1 MRKGMHYFLYVGL
14 ALLLGVML
22 NRGSG
27 TRVSYA
33 APAAQTVVNVALGK
47 PASQSSTYTADYPAS
62 RAVDGNTDG
71 NHLSKSI
78 NHTNYDV
85 NAWWQVD
92 LGTPT
97 AIASIALW
105 NRTDCCS
112 SRLTNFFV
120 FVANYDMTGKGFGD
134 LVVDNTVW
142 RYSLGTTAP
151 TTLNIPVNTTG
162 RYVRVQ
168 LAGTNNLHLAEVQ
181 VFGTPGIINL
191 AQSKPASQSSTFTA
205 DYPASRAVD
214 GNTDGNHLNKSINH
228 TNYDVNAWWQV
239 DLGTPTAIASIALW
253 NRTDCCSS
261 RLTNFFVFVAN
272 YDMTGKGFGD
282 LVVDN
287 TVWRYSLG
295 TAAPTPLN
303 IPVSATGRYVRV
315 QLAGTNNL
323 HLAEV
328 QVFGAA
334 NNTPSTGATVADG
347 VYLVK
352 AVHSGKCMEVAGAGT
367 ANGSNVQQWSCVP
380 TAKHHQWQFTAVG
393 NGYYK
398 ITNVNSG
405 KVLDVAGISWADGA
419 NIYQW
424 DNLNGSNQKWKP
436 VSQGDGSYQL
446 VAAHSNKCADVWGNA
461 TDGVNIAQH
470 GCHTGAN
477 QRFTL
482 TPVTA
487 TPPATT
493 NLPEGIYL
501 VKAVHS
507 GKCMQVI
514 GARLVIGVNTEQWNC
529 DAAAKHQQWRFV
541 AVGNGYYKIIN
552 INSGKVLDVWGV
564 STADTMPLW
573 QMDDLNRDN
582 QKWKPVLQSD
592 GSYQLVALHSNK
604 CGTVTNAATA
614 DGAGIAQYPCGTGAN
629 QRFRLDLLAEMIVTN
644 FEDNS
649 LGMFTSGNSSSLTTD
664 AESGQ
669 KAAIAPATGNT
680 VSTRNA
686 ISPQTPI
693 TVIAWVKG
701 IGTAYVSFARSN
713 FSEISNSYRIVNSPT
728 WQQITFAATAPID
741 TVAYDLAFR
750 ADNGAF
756 LADNIVVIL
765 NERDTDNDSLSDRV
779 ESCSN
784 LGGLNY
790 EFYDISVAG
799 YNLNNLPTTGA
810 LAKGVTA
817 DFDVQRLQNQF
828 TPTDPHHYGLRYSGY
843 LWITEAGQYTFFTNS
858 DDGSLLSLDYRLVV
872 NNDGTHPLTE
882 RSGTVYLYAGL
893 HRFQLLY
900 SAYTTPNSLA
910 VQWSGPSFSKTAL
923 PFNRLLSC
931 DPNMDTDQDGIP
943 NVRDLDSDDD
953 TIPDVVENSQ

>member
-1 MRKGMHYFLYVGL
+1 MKKGTHYFLYVGL

-33 APAAQTVVNVALGK
+33 APSAQTAANVALGK
-47 PASQSSTYTADYPAS
+47 PASQSSTFTADYPAS

-71 NHLSKSI
+71 NDWNRSI
-78 NHTNYDV
+78 NHTNSEV
-85 NAWWQVD
+85 NPWWQVD
-92 LGTPT
+92 LGSTT
-97 AIASIALW
+97 AINTITLW

-112 SRLTNFFV
+112 DRLTNFFV

-168 LAGTNNLHLAEVQ
+168 LAGANYLHLAEVQ
-181 VFGTPGIINL
+181 VFGSSTTKSSTVTTDFENGTLGMFTSSRGAGITTNAYNSQKAAIAYNTGDIVAAHGTLTPGVRVTVSAWVKGIGTPYLSFARSN
-191 AQSKPASQSSTFTA
+191 FTEIA
-205 DYPASRAVD
+205 NVYRAVNS
-214 GNTDGNHLNKSINH
+214 NTWQQVTLTGLAP
-228 TNYDVNAWWQV
+228 TNTTY
-239 DLGTPTAIASIALW
+239 
-253 NRTDCCSS
+253 
-261 RLTNFFVFVAN
+261 
-272 YDMTGKGFGD
+272 YD
-282 LVVDN
+282 LVFRADNGAFLVDHV
-287 TVWRYSLG
+287 TW
-295 TAAPTPLN
+295 TTEEP
-303 IPVSATGRYVRV
+303 
-315 QLAGTNNL
+315 NNL
-323 HLAEV
+323 
-328 QVFGAA
+328 
-334 NNTPSTGATVADG
+334 DG
-347 VYLVK
+347 VYLLK
-352 AVHSGKCMEVAGAGT
+352 AVHSGKCMEVAGEST
-367 ANGSNVQQWSCVP
+367 VNGGNVQQWSCEP
-380 TAKHHQWQFTAVG
+380 NARHHQWKFTAVG

-398 ITNVNSG
+398 IINVNSG
-405 KVLDVAGISWADGA
+405 KGLDVAGISTADGA
-419 NIYQW
+419 NLHQW
-424 DNLNGSNQKWKP
+424 DYLNGNNQKWRP
-436 VSQGDGSYQL
+436 V
-446 VAAHSNKCADVWGNA
+446 
-461 TDGVNIAQH
+461 
-470 GCHTGAN
+470 
-477 QRFTL
+477 
-482 TPVTA
+482 P
-487 TPPATT
+487 
-493 NLPEGIYL
+493 
-501 VKAVHS
+501 
-507 GKCMQVI
+507 
-514 GARLVIGVNTEQWNC
+514 
-529 DAAAKHQQWRFV
+529 
-541 AVGNGYYKIIN
+541 
-552 INSGKVLDVWGV
+552 
-564 STADTMPLW
+564 
-573 QMDDLNRDN
+573 
-582 QKWKPVLQSD
+582 QSD
-592 GSYQLVALHSNK
+592 GTYQLVALHSNK

-614 DGAGIAQYPCGTGAN
+614 DGAGIAQYTCGMGAN
-629 QRFRLDLLAEMIVTN
+629 QRFKLELLAETIVTN

-649 LGMFTSGNSSSLTTD
+649 LGIFTSGNGSSLTND

-713 FSEISNSYRIVNSPT
+713 FTEISNSYRAVNSPT
-728 WQQITFAATAPID
+728 WQQITFAATAPIG
-741 TVAYDLAFR
+741 TVAYDLVFR

-756 LADNIVVIL
+756 LVDNIVVIL

-784 LGGLNY
+784 LGSLNY

-817 DFDVQRLQNQF
+817 DFDVQRLQTQF

-858 DDGSLLSLDYRLVV
+858 DDGSLVSLDYRLVV
-872 NNDGTHPLTE
+872 NNDGSHPLTE
-882 RSGTVYLYAGL
+882 RSGTVSLYAGL

-910 VQWSGPSFSKTAL
+910 VQWSGPSFSKTTL

-931 DPNMDTDQDGIP
+931 DPNTDTDQDGIP

-953 TIPDVVENSQ
+953 TIPDAVENSR

>member
-1 MRKGMHYFLYVGL
+1 
-14 ALLLGVML
+14 
-22 NRGSG
+22 
-27 TRVSYA
+27 VSYA
-33 APAAQTVVNVALGK
+33 APAAQTVYNVAMGK
-47 PASQSSTYTADYPAS
+47 PASQSSTFSADYTANRAVDGVIDSKSINHTNYDVNAWWQVDLGSATIIESLTLWNRTDCCSNRLSNFFVFVANYNMTGKSFGDLVVDSTVWRYSLGTTAPAILNLPVNTTGRYVRVQLAGTNNLHLTEVQVFGTPTTTAANVAQGKPASQSSTFSADYPAS

-92 LGTPT
+92 LGSATT
-97 AIASIALW
+97 INTITLW

-112 SRLTNFFV
+112 DRLSNFFV

-151 TTLNIPVNTTG
+151 TTLNIPVNSTG

-168 LAGTNNLHLAEVQ
+168 LAGTN
-181 VFGTPGIINL
+181 
-191 AQSKPASQSSTFTA
+191 S
-205 DYPASRAVD
+205 
-214 GNTDGNHLNKSINH
+214 
-228 TNYDVNAWWQV
+228 
-239 DLGTPTAIASIALW
+239 
-253 NRTDCCSS
+253 
-261 RLTNFFVFVAN
+261 
-272 YDMTGKGFGD
+272 
-282 LVVDN
+282 
-287 TVWRYSLG
+287 
-295 TAAPTPLN
+295 
-303 IPVSATGRYVRV
+303 
-315 QLAGTNNL
+315 L

-334 NNTPSTGATVADG
+334 NNTPSPVATVADG

-367 ANGSNVQQWSCVP
+367 GNGSNVQQWSCVP
-380 TAKHHQWQFTAVG
+380 TATHHQWQFTAIG
-393 NGYYK
+393 DGYYK
-398 ITNVNSG
+398 IINVNSG
-405 KVLDVAGISWADGA
+405 KALDVAGISWADGA

-424 DNLNGSNQKWKP
+424 DYLNGSNQKWKP
-436 VSQGDGSYQL
+436 IPQSNSSYQL
-446 VAAHSNKCADVWGNA
+446 AAAHSNKCADVSGSSTA
-461 TDGVNIAQH
+461 DGANLAQH
-470 GCHTGAN
+470 GCHTGTN

-487 TPPATT
+487 APTT
-493 NLPEGIYL
+493 TSLPEGIYL

-507 GKCMQVI
+507 DKCMQVI
-514 GARLVIGVNTEQWNC
+514 GARLVIGVNTEQWSC

-564 STADTMPLW
+564 SAADTMPLW
-573 QMDDLNRDN
+573 QMDDYNRDN

-629 QRFRLDLLAEMIVTN
+629 QRFRLDLLAETIVTN

-649 LGMFTSGNSSSLTTD
+649 LGMFTSGSGGGLTTD

-713 FSEISNSYRIVNSPT
+713 FTEISNTYRTVNSPT
-728 WQQITFAATAPID
+728 WQQITFAATAPIG
-741 TVAYDLAFR
+741 TVAYDLIFR

-756 LADNIVVIL
+756 LVDNIVVTL
-765 NERDTDNDSLSDRV
+765 NERDMDKDSLSDRV

-784 LGGLNY
+784 LGSLNY

-810 LAKGVTA
+810 RAKGVTA

-843 LWITEAGQYTFFTNS
+843 LWIAEAGQYTFFTNS
-858 DDGSLLSLDYRLVV
+858 DDGSLLSLDQRLVV
-872 NNDGTHPLTE
+872 NNDGSHPLTE
-882 RSGTVYLYAGL
+882 RSGAVHLYAGL

-900 SAYTTPNSLA
+900 SAYSTPNSLS

-931 DPNMDTDQDGIP
+931 NPNTDTDQDGIP
-943 NVRDLDSDDD
+943 NFRDLDSDDD
-953 TIPDVVENSQ
+953 TIPDVVENQQ

>member
-1 MRKGMHYFLYVGL
+1 MRKGRAYFLYVGL
-14 ALLLGVML
+14 ALLVGVVL

-27 TRVSYA
+27 TKVSYA
-33 APAAQTVVNVALGK
+33 APVAQTVVNVAQGK
-47 PASQSSTYTADYPAS
+47 PASQSSTFSADYTAN

-92 LGTPT
+92 LGSAT
-97 AIASIALW
+97 AINTITLW

-112 SRLTNFFV
+112 NRLTNFFV

-181 VFGTPGIINL
+181 VFGT
-191 AQSKPASQSSTFTA
+191 
-205 DYPASRAVD
+205 
-214 GNTDGNHLNKSINH
+214 
-228 TNYDVNAWWQV
+228 
-239 DLGTPTAIASIALW
+239 
-253 NRTDCCSS
+253 
-261 RLTNFFVFVAN
+261 
-272 YDMTGKGFGD
+272 
-282 LVVDN
+282 
-287 TVWRYSLG
+287 
-295 TAAPTPLN
+295 APS
-303 IPVSATGRYVRV
+303 VS
-315 QLAGTNNL
+315 
-323 HLAEV
+323 
-328 QVFGAA
+328 
-334 NNTPSTGATVADG
+334 DG

-367 ANGSNVQQWSCVP
+367 ANGSNVQQWSCEP
-380 TAKHHQWQFTAVG
+380 NAKHHQWQFTAVG

-398 ITNVNSG
+398 IINVNSG
-405 KVLDVAGISWADGA
+405 KVLDVAGISTADGA
-419 NIYQW
+419 NLYQW

-436 VSQGDGSYQL
+436 VPQSDGSYQL
-446 VAAHSNKCADVWGNA
+446 VAAHSNKCADVWGA
-461 TDGVNIAQH
+461 AADGVNIAQH
-470 GCHTGAN
+470 GCHTGTN

-487 TPPATT
+487 AAPATT
-493 NLPEGIYL
+493 SLPEGIYL

-507 GKCMQVI
+507 DKCMQVI
-514 GARLVIGVNTEQWNC
+514 GARLVIGVNTEQWSC

-564 STADTMPLW
+564 SAADTMPLW
-573 QMDDLNRDN
+573 QMDDYNRDN

-629 QRFRLDLLAEMIVTN
+629 QRFRLDLLAETIVTS

-649 LGMFTSGNSSSLTTD
+649 LGMFTSGSGGGLTTD

-701 IGTAYVSFARSN
+701 VGTAYVSFARSN
-713 FSEISNSYRIVNSPT
+713 FTEISNTYRVINSPT
-728 WQQITFAATAPID
+728 WQQITFAATAPIG
-741 TVAYDLAFR
+741 TVAYDLVFR

-756 LADNIVVIL
+756 LVDNIVVIL
-765 NERDTDNDSLSDRV
+765 NERDTDNDNLSDRV

-784 LGGLNY
+784 LGSLNY
-790 EFYDISVAG
+790 EFYDVSVAG
-799 YNLNNLPTTGA
+799 YNLNNLPATGA
-810 LAKGVTA
+810 RAKGVTA

-843 LWITEAGQYTFFTNS
+843 LWIAEAGQYTFFTNS
-858 DDGSLLSLDYRLVV
+858 DDGSLLSLDQRLVV
-872 NNDGTHPLTE
+872 NNDGSHPLTE
-882 RSGTVYLYAGL
+882 RSGAVHLYAGL

-900 SAYTTPNSLA
+900 SAYSTPNSLS

-931 DPNMDTDQDGIP
+931 NPNTDTDQDGIP
-943 NVRDLDSDDD
+943 NFRDLDSDDD
-953 TIPDVVENSQ
+953 TIPDVVENQQ